1 MLLYS
6 TILDIKNTMIK
17 EAFIRLVIK
26 WNQGSPY
33 KDNIIPGIQWN
44 GEKNIRFGDDNLWLE
59 IIEYRN
65 KNVIAVRYEKITY
78 EGVIW
83 DTDYI
88 MNFNEMRMA
97 IRLDRS
103 YQEQAVVTDADF
115 STPHFISLLM
125 QEDYIKPDGELKFC
139 RNALLI
145 SEENVSILSDIVKRK
160 IRYQLPVVY
169 VSKTVFNKDPLSID
183 WLCSKL
189 KGVAHVLVQAD
200 KQSNTCI
207 REACDGENEYNGAIG
222 VYYPNDVL
230 GHKRCVSKDG
240 NEKRLMEK
248 VVTYVLKFSVLQKVD
263 KLYTWQGVSNSLL
276 NDRLTAQR
284 EERLAAEQARDMAEN
299 EVDDVYNALDDEL
312 KTLQRQ
318 VEELT
323 RTNEIQTYEIQGLRA
338 KLAQT
343 DGIPIIMQGEEQDIY
358 PGEIK
363 DIVLSVI
370 DDALQQ
376 VKTGS
381 RREDILK
388 DILDTNNYEKLS
400 DKRKN
405 EIKKLFKGYTSMS
418 SSIRQRLVELGFT
431 ITEDGKHYKV
441 RYKNDNRYMA
451 TISKTASDHR
461 TGENSASVIC
471 QKML

>member
-6 TILDIKNTMIK
+6 TILDIKNTMTK

-65 KNVIAVRYEKITY
+65 KNVIAVRYEKITD

-240 NEKRLMEK
+240 NEKTLMEK

>member
-6 TILDIKNTMIK
+6 TILDIKNTMTK

-33 KDNIIPGIQWN
+33 KDNIIPGIQWK

-65 KNVIAVRYEKITY
+65 KNVIAVRYEKITD

-103 YQEQAVVTDADF
+103 YQEQAVVTDAEF
-115 STPHFISLLM
+115 STPHFVSLLM

-160 IRYQLPVVY
+160 IRYQLPIVY

-200 KQSNTCI
+200 KQSNTYI
-207 REACDGENEYNGAIG
+207 REACEGENEYNGAIG

-240 NEKRLMEK
+240 NEKRLM
-248 VVTYVLKFSVLQKVD
+248 
-263 KLYTWQGVSNSLL
+263 
-276 NDRLTAQR
+276 
-284 EERLAAEQARDMAEN
+284 
-299 EVDDVYNALDDEL
+299 
-312 KTLQRQ
+312 
-318 VEELT
+318 
-323 RTNEIQTYEIQGLRA
+323 
-338 KLAQT
+338 
-343 DGIPIIMQGEEQDIY
+343 
-358 PGEIK
+358 
-363 DIVLSVI
+363 
-370 DDALQQ
+370 
-376 VKTGS
+376 
-381 RREDILK
+381 
-388 DILDTNNYEKLS
+388 
-400 DKRKN
+400 
-405 EIKKLFKGYTSMS
+405 
-418 SSIRQRLVELGFT
+418 
-431 ITEDGKHYKV
+431 
-441 RYKNDNRYMA
+441 
-451 TISKTASDHR
+451 
-461 TGENSASVIC
+461 
-471 QKML
+471 